1 MFIHRLGKNYAH
13 LRVYSEKNLKEVK
26 HFLQHSELGLN
37 VTFLDLMNFAPQI
50 TLHLEDLP
58 CIKTLQIYSPHVF
71 ALRCPANLEHL
82 ACDSRS
88 LDPQMEIPNSLV
100 SFHDLAGV
108 EENQSLNSN
117 NNNRKILELF
127 LRGEKGEF
135 LKKIQCD
142 HEMDETMF
150 QALSQRQTVL
160 QEFCYKNSVKNLEH
174 LKILWKKVE
183 KLTIR
188 ESDLTIFS
196 LDLPESQVRSL
207 HLMPYSFKFEE
218 RQKVGKWLFQLQECF
233 FDLSCC
239 VSDITIIDF
248 KNFILQTGLEQIT
261 FYFPNFWWIEKI
273 PVIFGE
279 ANFSTQIF
287 LDFGLPDQYKWY
299 DIDSLVKGSQR
310 MYRNYFFEL
319 DRYTTRVCIRRARSW
334 LPQRHNHF
342 CHQGKTTLRK
352 FCLGLTRLK
361 KFSHLIATKREEEK
375 RQILVHVDPACM
387 EWILEAILESDFY

>member
-1 MFIHRLGKNYAH
+1 
-13 LRVYSEKNLKEVK
+13 
-26 HFLQHSELGLN
+26 
-37 VTFLDLMNFAPQI
+37 
-50 TLHLEDLP
+50 
-58 CIKTLQIYSPHVF
+58 
-71 ALRCPANLEHL
+71 
-82 ACDSRS
+82 
-88 LDPQMEIPNSLV
+88 
-100 SFHDLAGV
+100 
-108 EENQSLNSN
+108 
-117 NNNRKILELF
+117 
-127 LRGEKGEF
+127 
-135 LKKIQCD
+135 
-142 HEMDETMF
+142 
-150 QALSQRQTVL
+150 
-160 QEFCYKNSVKNLEH
+160 VKNLEH